1 MWRDDGTRSAVK
13 QSYRRVT
20 VLVHG
25 IPSLLSF
32 LSPAKLPSHSG
43 AGMDGRG
50 RGLGG
55 GACTTLLLT
64 LLCCESPVPRSWRG
78 HSYYKLYYYTY
89 HLQEEELV
97 TTRIENKDYLMNIT
111 HTYYLPITKT
121 LLVHNKG
128 RVQHVEMGSNR
139 VYTMRVRGEANVR
152 VHWFFS

>member
-20 VLVHG
+20 VLSHG

-32 LSPAKLPSHSG
+32 LSPSCQATG
-43 AGMDGRG
+43 AGRDGM
-50 RGLGG
+50 GG
-55 GACTTLLLT
+55 TWEVVPARPS

-139 VYTMRVRGEANVR
+139 VYTMRVRGEVNVR
-152 VHWFFS
+152 VHWFVS

>member
-1 MWRDDGTRSAVK
+1 VAPQLAV
-13 QSYRRVT
+13 
-20 VLVHG
+20 
-25 IPSLLSF
+25 IPI
-32 LSPAKLPSHSG
+32 PRQAAEPQG

-55 GACTTLLLT
+55 GACTTPLT

-139 VYTMRVRGEANVR
+139 VYTMRVRGEVNVR
-152 VHWFFS
+152 VHWFVS